1 MIKCGIAVN
10 QNPGVSV
17 QQTVEI
23 CQDAE
28 QKGFYSVWAAD
39 QGLDCRDTFVTLT
52 AIAGKTRKIRL
63 GTGITHPYTRHPAVT
78 ASAIASVNEY
88 SNGRAFLCV
97 SAGGIDTFIPM
108 GLGRPKPV
116 RATRELIEICRKLF
130 SGERVSYQGQL
141 FQLNN
146 AYMDSGKADIDIWL
160 AGRGPQ
166 MLSMG
171 AEIADGVFL
180 DAIHEDFL
188 KENLEIIRK
197 GMEVTGNKPKLSYS
211 TMIITNEKVLEE
223 FRPVMFW
230 RLLEPPQNVREAIG
244 LTEADT
250 EALRAEFAA
259 NGMKSVGKLIK
270 DQWLEPFVIM
280 GSIEECAKKLSK
292 LMKENQFD
300 EFILPI
306 LSVETTPDLLSDI
319 AKVIALANKG

>member
-1 MIKCGIAVN
+1 
-10 QNPGVSV
+10 
-17 QQTVEI
+17 
-23 CQDAE
+23 
-28 QKGFYSVWAAD
+28 
-39 QGLDCRDTFVTLT
+39 
-52 AIAGKTRKIRL
+52 
-63 GTGITHPYTRHPAVT
+63 
-78 ASAIASVNEY
+78 
-88 SNGRAFLCV
+88 
-97 SAGGIDTFIPM
+97 
-108 GLGRPKPV
+108 
-116 RATRELIEICRKLF
+116 
-130 SGERVSYQGQL
+130 
-141 FQLNN
+141 
-146 AYMDSGKADIDIWL
+146 
-160 AGRGPQ
+160 